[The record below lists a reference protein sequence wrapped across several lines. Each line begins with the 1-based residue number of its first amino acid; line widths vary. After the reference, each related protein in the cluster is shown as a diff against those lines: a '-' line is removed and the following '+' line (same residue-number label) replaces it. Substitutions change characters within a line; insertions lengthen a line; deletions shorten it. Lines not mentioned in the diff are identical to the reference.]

1 MPISHTASLPAA
13 IYLTSGDRGVEFLT
27 VSITVST
34 FHYITKM
41 ADEEPQAI
49 AEGEE
54 EEETPGYKAPAL
66 KSLDEIKT
74 LDADDPSLNT
84 YKNAL
89 LGGGQDVYAPA
100 DDPARVRVLKLA
112 LVVGDRADVELDLTG
127 ADLSTLKDKPF
138 TIKEGVEYR
147 MKIIFRCQHEI
158 VTGLK
163 YVQTTTRKGI
173 KVDKSKVM
181 VGSYP
186 PVKTEHSYMTP
197 PEEAPSG
204 MIARGH
210 YKVHSLFTDDD
221 KNIYLEWDW
230 AFDIKKDWE

>member
-1 MPISHTASLPAA
+1 
-13 IYLTSGDRGVEFLT
+13 
-27 VSITVST
+27 
-34 FHYITKM
+34 M

-54 EEETPGYKAPAL
+54 PEETPGYKTPAM

-74 LDADDPSLNT
+74 LDAEDESLNK
-84 YKNAL
+84 YKNQ
-89 LGGGQDVYAPA
+89 LGLQDVYAPE
-100 DDPARVRVLKLA
+100 DDPARVRVLKMA
-112 LVVGDRADVELDLTG
+112 LVVADRPDVELDLTG

-138 TIKEGVEYR
+138 VIKEGVEYR

-163 YVQTTTRKGI
+163 YLQNTTRKGI
-173 KVDKSKVM
+173 PVDKTKVM

-186 PVKTEHSYMTP
+186 PRKDEHSYMTP
-197 PEEAPSG
+197 VEEAPSG
-204 MIARGH
+204 MVARGH
-210 YKVHSLFTDDD
+210 YKVHSVFTDDD
-221 KNIYLEWDW
+221 KNKYLEWNW